1 MSFSTDSLT
10 QMLAVGYPNF
20 GINFEIDWKIRA
32 QRLLPLIKGLC
43 TYHTDKIDIAIEG
56 EAVTPQNY
64 EQFREYSHNNLK
76 MCIIGNNTITPQD
89 KVNNLR
95 DFTSNNEWTADL
107 DDTQILDL
115 AKELISQSKQ
125 LKQSCERF
133 NIQYFD
139 TSSDFLGTINQA
151 KTYLLS

>member
-1 MSFSTDSLT
+1 
-10 QMLAVGYPNF
+10 
-20 GINFEIDWKIRA
+20 
-32 QRLLPLIKGLC
+32 
-43 TYHTDKIDIAIEG
+43 
-56 EAVTPQNY
+56 
-64 EQFREYSHNNLK
+64 